1 MVDPKA
7 LMKIH
12 SASVKESA
20 EIGDYNQY
28 FQPTI
33 QKMSVFPK
41 DAELSYG
48 AFVSALIK
56 VANLRHVIKKSDTKF
71 ASQRQYSD
79 YSEYNLVDQQGTAFT
94 EFLKFIN
101 VAEKKT

>member
-1 MVDPKA
+1 MVEPKV

-28 FQPTI
+28 FKPFVE
-33 QKMSVFPK
+33 KMSANSK

-56 VANLRHVIKKSDTKF
+56 VANLRHVIKKSDAKF
-71 ASQRQYSD
+71 ASQRHYSD
-79 YSEYNLVDQQGTAFT
+79 YSEYNLVD
-94 EFLKFIN
+94 
-101 VAEKKT
+101 

>member
-1 MVDPKA
+1 
-7 LMKIH
+7 
-12 SASVKESA
+12 
-20 EIGDYNQY
+20 
-28 FQPTI
+28 
-33 QKMSVFPK
+33 MSVFPK

-79 YSEYNLVDQQGTAFT
+79 YSEYNLVD
-94 EFLKFIN
+94 
-101 VAEKKT
+101 